1 MNEISN
7 KVVNMKIDFPSVIN
21 LVKQAAVEE
30 LLSRFTR
37 VSSKTKVDGSLV
49 TEADL
54 SMQNRLETELLQSFP
69 ETVLLSEEMSIED
82 QALAF
87 NSGKPIWCLDPLD
100 GTSNFAGS
108 IPYFAVSLSLI
119 YNYKVIMGLVFDPVR
134 DECFFAEENSFAFLN
149 NNKIEITNNITDIN
163 NAIAII
169 DYKRL
174 DNDLSVRLVK
184 DKPYASQRNF
194 GASALDWCWLAVNR
208 GHMYLHGKQNI
219 WDYSAGNFIF
229 EKAGGSSC
237 TLDGDTIFKSKL
249 EGRSVVA
256 AINKSL
262 FSDWFNYIK

>member
-1 MNEISN
+1 MN
-7 KVVNMKIDFPSVIN
+7 IDFTKVIN

-30 LLSRFTR
+30 LLSRFTY
-37 VSSKTKVDGSLV
+37 VSSKIKTDGSLV

-54 SMQNRLETELLQSFP
+54 SMQNRLQSELLQSFP
-69 ETVLLSEEMSIED
+69 GTVLLSEEMSTEE
-82 QALAF
+82 QSLTF
-87 NSGKPIWCLDPLD
+87 NSGLPIWCLDPLD

-119 YNYKVIMGLVFDPVR
+119 YNHKVIMGLVYDPVR
-134 DECFFAEENSFAFLN
+134 DECFFAEEDSPALLN
-149 NNKIEITNNITDIN
+149 NNKIEITNSITDIN

-219 WDYSAGNFIF
+219 WDYSAGDFIF
-229 EKAGGSSC
+229 QKAGGISS
-237 TLDGDTIFKSKL
+237 TLDGEEIFKSKL

-262 FSDWFNYIK
+262 FTDWYSFIKEA